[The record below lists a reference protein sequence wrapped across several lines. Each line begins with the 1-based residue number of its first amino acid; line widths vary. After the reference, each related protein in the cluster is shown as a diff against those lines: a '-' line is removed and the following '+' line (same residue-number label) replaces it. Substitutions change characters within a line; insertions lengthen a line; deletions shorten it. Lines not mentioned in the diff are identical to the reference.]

1 MCIKWFLISDNLIKT
16 TIEFLLNLKDY
27 SLNSTL
33 TFLPKA
39 PCLFENAPPPPP
51 PEPKIQHQSD
61 FLSPSMLSEAPLT
74 LVLFPNLESIDRVL
88 TFA

>member
-16 TIEFLLNLKDY
+16 IIVFLLNLKDY

-39 PCLFENAPPPPP
+39 PCLFENAPPPH
-51 PEPKIQHQSD
+51 PKIQHQSD

>member
-39 PCLFENAPPPPP
+39 PCLFENAPPHP